1 MEKWHHE
8 DISNKIDKIYWKG
21 VKRDEDNLE
30 KKKKSGGKNIA
41 KSNNENDLD
50 ASQLFN
56 HQWIQEGKNCTLIIL
71 NWLC

>member
-30 KKKKSGGKNIA
+30 KEKKIRREKTLQKVIMKMIWMHLSYSII
-41 KSNNENDLD
+41 NE
-50 ASQLFN
+50 FRKVK
-56 HQWIQEGKNCTLIIL
+56 IVI
-71 NWLC
+71 